1 MGGMGQRAAI
11 VDERQL
17 QRDNHKLIAVLAVL
31 VALITG
37 IALML
42 PALSLTRGELVC
54 GMEARSHTSELTA
67 GAAT

>member
-1 MGGMGQRAAI
+1 MGSVEQRAAV
-11 VDERQL
+11 VDERQH
-17 QRDNHKLIAVLAVL
+17 QRDNHKMIAVLAIL

-37 IALML
+37 VALKV
-42 PALSLTRGELVC
+42 PALSLTRGELAC